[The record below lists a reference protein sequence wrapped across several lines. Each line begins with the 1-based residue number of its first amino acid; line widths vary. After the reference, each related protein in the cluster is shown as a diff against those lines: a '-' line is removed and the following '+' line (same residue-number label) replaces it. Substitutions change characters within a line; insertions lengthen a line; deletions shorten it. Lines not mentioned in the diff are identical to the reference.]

1 MFDGLMKLLL
11 SRPEFF
17 LALTG
22 EHLLL
27 SGLSLLI
34 ATVFGVALGLL
45 ISEYRAFA
53 PWVLQTNNLIY
64 TIPAISLF
72 GLLIPISGVGNTTA
86 VIALSLY
93 GLLPITAGTHTGITQ
108 VNAGMSEAATALGLN
123 RMQILR
129 YIALPLAL
137 PVIVSSL
144 RTTAVMT
151 ISLAGIASFIGAGGL
166 GVAVYRGITTQN
178 TAMTLAGS
186 LLMMLIA
193 FAADRLFALWLK
205 RLNWNA

>member
-45 ISEYRAFA
+45 ISEYCAFA

-129 YIALPLAL
+129 YITLPLAL

>member
-34 ATVFGVALGLL
+34 AAVFGVALGLL

-129 YIALPLAL
+129 YITLPLAL

>member
-45 ISEYRAFA
+45 ISEYRVFA

-129 YIALPLAL
+129 YITLPLAL

>member
-129 YIALPLAL
+129 YITLPLAL

-193 FAADRLFALWLK
+193 FATDRLFALWLK

>member
-17 LALTG
+17 LALAG

-45 ISEYRAFA
+45 ISEYRVFA

-108 VNAGMSEAATALGLN
+108 VNAGMSEAATALGLK

-129 YIALPLAL
+129 YITLPLAL

>member
-108 VNAGMSEAATALGLN
+108 VNAGMSEAATALGLK